1 MSEEKN
7 IIRITKDQGT
17 PQQEDIDIM
26 TDGYLLFYLCDD
38 KIKTSG
44 DIELK
49 ALAPLF
55 MKAAIDKWAGRT
67 Y

>member
-1 MSEEKN
+1 MPEEKN

-26 TDGYLLFYLCDD
+26 TDGFIILYLKED
-38 KIKTSG
+38 KIRGLG

-49 ALAPLF
+49 ALAPLL
-55 MKAAIDKWAGRT
+55 MKVAVDKWAGSKD
-67 Y
+67 